1 MEKNCETCSGRFKGC
16 MLENCITVD
25 IEDSAEHILEEGTF
39 EEALHEQLD
48 LTNVFKHMQEQGII
62 KKNVNV
68 KGLLDS
74 YEIRNLVVEATSDA
88 IWDFVRRQVKGIE
101 PKFDMDVDSDFSC
114 SMWR

>member
-1 MEKNCETCSGRFKGC
+1 
-16 MLENCITVD
+16 MLKNCITVD
-25 IEDSAEHILEEGTF
+25 IEDSAECMLEEGAF

-48 LTNVFKHMQEQGII
+48 LTNVFEHMQEQGII

-74 YEIRNLVVEATSDA
+74 YEIRDLVVEATSDV

-101 PKFDMDVDSDFSC
+101 PNFNMDVDSEFNC
-114 SMWR
+114 SLWR